1 MKNLIKKFKPQ
12 IRTVLSIL
20 SVIVIGFSAIMTGIT
35 INTKSA
41 KADYED
47 AVISPDGSYPAFVVN
62 GIDYNTLFY
71 KDGDGQVVY
80 CTEHDYSG
88 PTAPTSYRYSSTQP
102 SLTATAQR
110 GLKCIL
116 SYGYI
121 GLGNEPVITE
131 FGLSKNQARAAT
143 QTAIHMYLCNLK
155 ETGSGYSYNY
165 SGQFSMRSGEES
177 TWNATQW
184 LISKATDN
192 VENKNTADIT
202 INSLGGQRDG
212 LYYVAKFQVN
222 DDDFSYTVN
231 GLADNTYTSDKSGN
245 IITVKAQFKANLGN
259 SITVDVVSNKTAKSY
274 NIGYYISKDGI
285 KQTMVGGIV
294 KQKNPTDSAT
304 QPLSGTY
311 DEYGWLKVVKTDADT
326 GETLNNA
333 VFYVYKTADCSGE
346 PVSIITTGRT
356 YTILDGSYSETK
368 GEGQIPIDVGTYYVK
383 EAAAPYGYSLST
395 EIKQVNITY
404 NTVSSVSFT
413 DTKNNAPFSIVKR
426 SADDGDKVTGA
437 IYSLYDITEA
447 YTGTS
452 EELGNWLLAAAEEIR
467 NGKVTSAE
475 YGFIQSAT
483 TDGNG
488 VAEFDTSLMT
498 NRTSHTIM
506 MIETSAPTGYQIDP
520 DIYTL
525 YSVNNKWT
533 VANNYEIN
541 NTVSDRYAPGKIQ
554 VKKTD
559 ENGNVLSGAEFG
571 IYTDKDCTNI
581 AKYVRG
587 YDENGYCYMDSDGNY
602 IYDDDA
608 YITTDSTGI
617 ATSGYLPSG
626 TYYIKETKAP
636 SGYNISSDVKSV
648 YTGYNTSMASI
659 SFIDTAIM
667 GTIEIHK
674 TDSINKTNVE
684 GAIYGL
690 YSNGQLYKTF
700 PATNEFG
707 YSKLTGLPLGTYSV
721 KEIQAPAGYELSDVS
736 SDVNV
741 KATSSNN
748 ELSFYA
754 IVEVEDRPVINS
766 DALTINVSK
775 TDQFGN
781 FVKDATLQLV
791 DSDGNI
797 ADEWKTDGTV
807 HKFSKEKSGVG
818 DAGYFSEKERTYTL
832 REKVT
837 PNGYITAE
845 PITFTIDETTKT
857 ANIKMIDVTGTG
869 IYVEKVDQNGNGVKG
884 ATLQLKNKS
893 GDVVEE
899 WISDGTVHKFDY
911 ESYLRKVKK
920 TDDLSK
926 VTVTDD
932 DLTFTLH
939 EEKNPEN
946 YLTADDISFNVS
958 KETYTAVVKMIDVL
972 KAAKVYVI
980 KVSEDGNALAGA
992 KLQVIDEAGNIC
1004 DEWVSD
1010 GGKHIVTGVE
1020 LGKTY
1025 TLHEAE
1031 APFGYEYAEDVKFT
1045 LPNDCKDMEVVM
1057 TDKKKKDVKTCK
1069 IYVQKEDDYGT
1080 PLEGAVLGLF
1090 DMDGNEIYRW
1100 TSTKEAYVI
1109 DNLAIGETYMIK
1121 EISAP
1126 LGYEYAENISFTT
1139 TEEDATIHIIDK
1151 LMTDSSQTSEIIQ
1164 TGDKGN
1170 VIRLIVYGCIM
1181 ILGICGIIVSVA
1193 WKREN

>member
-1 MKNLIKKFKPQ
+1 MKNLFHKFKPQ
-12 IRTVLSIL
+12 IKTALSIL
-20 SVIVIGFSAIMTGIT
+20 SVVAIGFSAIMAGVT
-35 INTKSA
+35 INTKSV

-47 AVISPDGSYPAFVVN
+47 ATISPDGSYPAFNVN
-62 GIDYNTLFY
+62 GVGYNTLFY
-71 KDGDGQVVY
+71 KDEYDQVVY

-88 PTAPTSYRYSSTQP
+88 PTAATSYRYSSSQP
-102 SLTATAQR
+102 SLSSTAQR

-131 FGLSKNQARAAT
+131 FGLSKEQARAAT
-143 QTAIHMYLCNLK
+143 QTAIHMYLCELK
-155 ETGSGYSYNY
+155 EVGSGYSYNY
-165 SGQFSMRSGEES
+165 AGQFSKRDGEEA
-177 TWNATQW
+177 TWDATQW

-192 VENKNTADIT
+192 IENKSTADIT
-202 INSLGGQRDG
+202 VNSLGGEREG
-212 LYYVAKFQVN
+212 LYYVARFEAS
-222 DDDFSYTVN
+222 DDDFSYIVT
-231 GLADNTYTSDKSGN
+231 GLADDTYTSEKNGN
-245 IITVKAQFKANLGN
+245 IITVKALFKANMGN
-259 SITVDVVSNKTAKSY
+259 SIKVNVFSNKTAKSY
-274 NIGYYISKDGI
+274 NIGYYISQNGI

-294 KQKNPTDSAT
+294 KQKAPEDEAS
-304 QPLSGTY
+304 QPVAGTY
-311 DEYGWLKVVKTDADT
+311 DEYGWLKVEKTDADT
-326 GETLNNA
+326 GESLTDA
-333 VFYVYKTADCSGE
+333 VFYVYKTADCSGD
-346 PVSIITTGRT
+346 PIAVLTTGRT
-356 YTILDGSYSETK
+356 YTTLDNNYVETN
-368 GEGQIPIDVGTYYVK
+368 GIGQIPVDTGTYYVK
-383 EAAAPYGYSLST
+383 EVAAPYGYYLSN
-395 EIKQVNITY
+395 EVKQAVITY
-404 NTVSSVSFT
+404 NSVTTVSFT
-413 DTKNNAPFSIVKR
+413 NKKIENKPFSIVKR
-426 SADDGDKVTGA
+426 SADDGDKVVGA
-437 IYSLYDITEA
+437 TYSLYDITEA
-447 YTGTS
+447 YTGDADS
-452 EELGNWLLAAAEEIR
+452 FGEWLFNTAAEIR
-467 NGKVTSAE
+467 SGRVTE

-488 VAEFDTSLMT
+488 VASFDVSLMADK
-498 NRTSHTIM
+498 TSHTIM
-506 MIETSAPTGYQIDP
+506 MLETSAPAGYQLDP

-525 YSVNNKWT
+525 YSTNNEWI
-533 VANNYEIN
+533 VASDYEIK
-541 NTVSDRYAPGKIQ
+541 NTVSDRFAPGKIQ
-554 VKKTD
+554 IKKTD
-559 ENGNVLSGAEFG
+559 ENGNVLSGAVFG
-571 IYTDKDCTNI
+571 VYTDKECKHI
-581 AKYVRG
+581 AKTVGG
-587 YDENGYCYMDSDGNY
+587 YEENGYCYIDNNGDY
-602 IYDDDA
+602 IYEDDV
-608 YITTDSTGI
+608 YLTTDANGT
-617 ATSGYLPSG
+617 ATTGYLPAG
-626 TYYIKETKAP
+626 TYYIKEIEVP
-636 SGYNISSDVKSV
+636 SGYNLSTDIKSV
-648 YTGYNTSMASI
+648 YAGHNIPMASI
-659 SFIDTAIM
+659 SYTDTAIT

-674 TDSINKTNVE
+674 TDSINRVSVE
-684 GAIYGL
+684 GAVYGL

-700 PATNEFG
+700 PATNEYG
-707 YSKLTGLPLGTYSV
+707 YSKLSGLPLGTYSV
-721 KEIQAPAGYELSDVS
+721 KEVQAPAGYELSDVS
-736 SDVNV
+736 TDVNIKV
-741 KATSSNN
+741 TSSNN
-748 ELSFYA
+748 ELSFCA
-754 IVEVEDRPVINS
+754 LVEVEDQPVINS
-766 DALTINVSK
+766 DMITVNVSK

-791 DSDGNI
+791 DSDDHVV
-797 ADEWKTDGTV
+797 DEWKTDGTV

-818 DAGYFSEKERTYTL
+818 EAGYFSEKERTYTL
-832 REKVT
+832 KEKVT

-884 ATLQLKNKS
+884 ATLQLKNKF

-926 VTVTDD
+926 VTITDD

-1045 LPNDCKDMEVVM
+1045 LPNDSKDMEVVM

-1069 IYVQKEDDYGT
+1069 IYVQKEDEYGT

-1109 DNLAIGETYMIK
+1109 DNLAIGEAYMIK

-1126 LGYEYAENISFTT
+1126 LGYEFAENISFTT
-1139 TEEDATIHIIDK
+1139 TEEDATIHMIDK

-1164 TGDKGN
+1164 TGDNGN
-1170 VIRLIVYGCIM
+1170 VIKLIVYGCIM
-1181 ILGICGIIVSVA
+1181 ILGICGIIVSIA